1 MRIMKTILGLMI
13 LLSKPFRPFGLST
26 VRMMNE
32 GSKVT
37 VAVIGGG
44 AAGLSCAQRLGSSD
58 KFLPTVFDTGR
69 LRPGGRCA
77 SRLPNDIA
85 KDKNEKYSYLSKTT
99 IDHAAQI
106 LTVPKGDGFLEFEK
120 QVQEWEKRGVIKRYP
135 KGKVCDIVNPY
146 DRDTKKY
153 DKTRIQ
159 IRSIKGD
166 MYYGFNGMQS
176 IPQAIKKEGNF
187 ELQQD
192 VWISPS
198 NGAKLVN
205 SEGKKR
211 WELKAKGQVLGQF
224 DKLIIAHNGKC
235 ADRLMS
241 SSPAKDLHRLLRVN
255 FAPNVAKSG
264 GKRMT
269 LNSIYSLTFAVS
281 ASDSSLSTALPSDKV
296 TCGFIK
302 NHRNL
307 TFLSCNTRKYG
318 NSDNGDYE
326 VWTVLSSAQFGKAHK
341 GPQENLPEDLKETVK
356 SILYESIEE
365 ALVLP
370 RGSLRGSAED
380 PAGSGCILESRVQ
393 LWGAAVP
400 LNTWIPS
407 EDIAQGF
414 LYDGD
419 YGVGTCGDWLLDSS
433 LAGAWESGRRLAQFL
448 IDTQDPK
455 TVGLEGSFQAAQAVE
470 KAGIGAL

>member
-1 MRIMKTILGLMI
+1 
-13 LLSKPFRPFGLST
+13 
-26 VRMMNE
+26 MMNKS
-32 GSKVT
+32 SKVT

-44 AAGLSCAQRLGSSD
+44 AAGLSCAKILGSSG
-58 KFLPTVFDTGR
+58 KFFPTVFDTGR

-77 SRLPNDIA
+77 SRLPNDTA
-85 KDKNEKYSYLSKTT
+85 ANDKNDEEYSYLSKTT

-106 LTVPKGDGFLEFEK
+106 LTVPKGNGFLEFEK
-120 QVQEWEKRGVIKRYP
+120 QVQEWENNGIIKRYP
-135 KGKVCDIVNPY
+135 TGKVCDIGNPY
-146 DRDTKKY
+146 NREAKKY
-153 DKTRIQ
+153 DKTKIQ
-159 IRSIKGD
+159 LRSIKGD
-166 MYYGFNGMQS
+166 MYYGCNGMQS
-176 IPQAIKKEGNF
+176 IPQAMKGNF
-187 ELQQD
+187 ELEQD

-269 LNSIYSLTFAVS
+269 LNSIYSLTFAVP
-281 ASDSSLSTALPSDKV
+281 ASDSSLSTALPSDKF

-307 TFLSCNTRKYG
+307 KFLSCNTRKYG
-318 NSDNGDYE
+318 NDGNGDFE
-326 VWTVLSSAQFGKAHK
+326 VWTVLSSAKFGRAHK
-341 GPQENLPEDLKETVK
+341 GPQENLPEELEETVK
-356 SILYESIEE
+356 SILYDSLEE

-370 RGSLRGSAED
+370 RGSLRGSAEEQ
-380 PAGSGCILESRVQ
+380 AGSGRILESRLQ

-400 LNTWIPS
+400 LNTWIPL
-407 EDIAQGF
+407 EDTAQGF

-419 YGVGTCGDWLLDSS
+419 YGVGACGDWLLDSS

-448 IDTQDPK
+448 IDTEDPK
-455 TVGLEGSFQAAQAVE
+455 TVGLEGGFQAAQAVE
-470 KAGIGAL
+470 KAGIGSL